1 MPSYSLV
8 RREHRASSGRRGVA
22 DAGGDPSDAPVRRP
36 RTPNVPAWS
45 RGVTGAALTG
55 RLGRRRAGVVTPVT
69 KQAISIRLDE
79 DVIDWFRA
87 TGPKYQTRINA
98 VLRSYVEQ
106 VGAAAQPSVRK
117 RRAV

>member
-1 MPSYSLV
+1 MPKP
-8 RREHRASSGRRGVA
+8 SSK
-22 DAGGDPSDAPVRRP
+22 PVRRATAKTATKGRADLTRLRRLSDAEIT
-36 RTPNVPAWS
+36 RTSPPELRAVPDDFWQ
-45 RGVTGAALTG
+45 GA
-55 RLGRRRAGVVTPVT
+55 RVVTPVT

-98 VLRSYVEQ
+98 VLRSYVEH
-106 VGAAAQPSVRK
+106 VGAATSPSARK

>member
-1 MPSYSLV
+1 MPKPSPKPA
-8 RREHRASSGRRGVA
+8 RRRVTAKTPTKGRADLARLRRT
-22 DAGGDPSDAPVRRP
+22 SDAEIA
-36 RTPNVPAWS
+36 RTSPAELRALPDDFWH
-45 RGVTGAALTG
+45 GA
-55 RLGRRRAGVVTPVT
+55 RVVTPVT

-106 VGAAAQPSVRK
+106 IGAAAPVARK

>member
-1 MPSYSLV
+1 MPK
-8 RREHRASSGRRGVA
+8 
-22 DAGGDPSDAPVRRP
+22 PSAKPVRRATATKTP
-36 RTPNVPAWS
+36 TKGRADLARLRRTSDVEIARTAPHELRALPDDFWQ
-45 RGVTGAALTG
+45 GA
-55 RLGRRRAGVVTPVT
+55 RVVTPVT

-79 DVIDWFRA
+79 DVIAWFRE

-106 VGAAAQPSVRK
+106 VGAAERPSSRK